1 MTNERRTNER
11 RTNERRAPFNS
22 ANGTAH
28 LEVMI
33 GEVLRFGTIASSG
46 LFAIGLLMAL
56 AGYRVTLAQM
66 LLEAALIV
74 LLVTP
79 AARVVVSIIEYVRER
94 DWLFVAL
101 TLVVLA
107 ALGGSVVAA
116 YYR

>member
-1 MTNERRTNER
+1 MNQPSTVR
-11 RTNERRAPFNS
+11 
-22 ANGTAH
+22 
-28 LEVMI
+28 LEVLI
-33 GEVLRFGTIASSG
+33 GEVLRFGTIASTL

-56 AGYRVTLAQM
+56 AGYQAGLGEV
-66 LLEAALIV
+66 LLQAALII
-74 LLVTP
+74 LLATP

-94 DWLFVAL
+94 DWLFVVL

>member
-1 MTNERRTNER
+1 
-11 RTNERRAPFNS
+11 
-22 ANGTAH
+22 
-28 LEVMI
+28 
-33 GEVLRFGTIASSG
+33 
-46 LFAIGLLMAL
+46 
-56 AGYRVTLAQM
+56 M